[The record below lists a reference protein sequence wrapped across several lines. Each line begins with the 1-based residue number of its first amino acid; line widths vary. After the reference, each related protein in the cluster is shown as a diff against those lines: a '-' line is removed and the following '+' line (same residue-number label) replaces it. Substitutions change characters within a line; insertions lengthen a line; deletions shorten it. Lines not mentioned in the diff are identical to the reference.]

1 MLVKKINV
9 DFTYNDE
16 RGGICQILS
25 FPNSQINYLFTK
37 KNAKRGSHYHKIN
50 HEYFFVISGKVEINA
65 FNVNNT
71 SECEKHIFKEND
83 FFMVEKYVQHDFVFL
98 EDTQMIVVYDQGV
111 ELPDKTKDIYTV

>member
-1 MLVKKINV
+1 MLVKKIDV

-16 RGGICQILS
+16 RGNICQILS

-37 KNAKRGSHYHKIN
+37 KNAKRGSHYHKN
-50 HEYFFVISGKVEINA
+50 NYEYFYVISGKVEISA

-71 SECEKHIFKEND
+71 SECEQHIFQKND
-83 FFMVEKYVQHDFVFL
+83 FFMVEKYVQHDFKFL

-111 ELPDKTKDIYTV
+111 ETSDNIKDIYTV